1 MKKLNGYLVGGKGL
15 PMKFIRAEN
24 VKDARRLWRAKTNSG
39 KSTAPAVSQ
48 VTWRKP
54 RPRKKKGV
62 EE

>member
-39 KSTAPAVSQ
+39 KSTDLPSP
-48 VTWRKP
+48 K
-54 RPRKKKGV
+54 
-62 EE
+62 